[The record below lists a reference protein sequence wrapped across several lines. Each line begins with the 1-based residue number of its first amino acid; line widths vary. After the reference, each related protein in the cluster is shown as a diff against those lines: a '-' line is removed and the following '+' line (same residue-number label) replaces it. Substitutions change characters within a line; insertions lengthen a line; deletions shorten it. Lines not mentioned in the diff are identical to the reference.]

1 MVNVLYRSTGAPLVL
16 RTFPATLPDST
27 LLKTSQLFAFL
38 RIEIAVKLAVFGSDC
53 KFAITPLRCLNM
65 AKSSTSRSG
74 AGTPKK
80 TVSKSVSKAGTTPTT
95 RTRKKAETGVPG
107 LAPVGPLAR
116 PTTRTKFTLFNLL
129 GQPRAYYLV
138 EPIDLPRPPVDTK
151 AKSVAHSIIVVDRSG
166 SMYSAMSDTRETL
179 LKLLTLDEYAQFDL
193 LVTLISYSSENDVT
207 CHFERAP
214 IREIMK
220 RGSKYQNEIS
230 RLHVTGLTCI
240 SQGLKMAIEK
250 TRDNEL
256 TAITL
261 HSDGYANDPS
271 STSEANTLLKL
282 TGNLTGK
289 DAFVNTI
296 AYSDYSDFRLLSRVA
311 NSGSGACVRA
321 GSIGQVYNSLYSSTK
336 VLGSSVT
343 PPIEIPLEK
352 GFDYQ
357 VFVSRS
363 GGRINGTNDT
373 LSIRG
378 LKADDDG
385 VVYRYRKLTQ
395 AEYDTLDVPQMQTSE
410 AVFAFS
416 RGNLAEGNLNTAKY
430 ALGSTYDATLVS
442 THGRALTNN
451 QVAAFAS
458 DLDTLILFNPGQL
471 AEHTVLTEVPV
482 NRRIPLLNLIKILD
496 DNRTNFTINRQAL
509 QDVYIRRGLK
519 RLQGTRDENG
529 NLVEPTL
536 KTEFVNADEY
546 LPISSFDVNR
556 NTATLNMM
564 LTRKVRLVPA
574 AGGPPITQVAGI
586 TLDNLSTFNNYTLV
600 GDGELN
606 VPYLKLRI
614 TDKKLFAALQ
624 TAGVLEADG
633 APAETFAADQEYTL
647 RLDQLPVVPPFEGS
661 IDLAGVF
668 DELSRLKVLSSVC
681 AAHLK
686 EEAADL
692 TPEQIEELKK
702 HYLSKSLFL
711 NFPTTNPY
719 TDLKQALAEGSV
731 DTRTSYK
738 IDVGDRT
745 IINLSK
751 LHSANK
757 FLERMYEVVGPDG
770 KPLEKPAFEDV
781 LDGNVT
787 YKPKQLSTRT
797 KVTKV
802 DEFMK
807 GLFDDFLGLKANG
820 TAVKVLEGVGAT
832 KLAAIVKDRAKG
844 KQPARKEFV
853 ESLADARAKLE
864 ARSEDVFRDKLSPLV
879 FYVGATGLLPDEVDA
894 RALSAEQLQT
904 KYPELALSKDEK
916 EGTFFE
922 LGDTILGVYAKTEY
936 FSR

>member
-1 MVNVLYRSTGAPLVL
+1 MAKASTG
-16 RTFPATLPDST
+16 S
-27 LLKTSQLFAFL
+27 KK
-38 RIEIAVKLAVFGSDC
+38 AV
-53 KFAITPLRCLNM
+53 
-65 AKSSTSRSG
+65 AK
-74 AGTPKK
+74 AGTP
-80 TVSKSVSKAGTTPTT
+80 T
-95 RTRKKAETGVPG
+95 RTPRKATPAVPG
-107 LAPVGPLAR
+107 LAAAGALAR
-116 PTTRTKFTLFNLL
+116 PTTRCKFTLFNLL

-138 EPIDLPRPPVDTK
+138 EPIDLPRPPADAKKK
-151 AKSVAHSIIVVDRSG
+151 AVAHSIIVVDRSG
-166 SMYSAMSDTRETL
+166 SMYSALGDTKDTL
-179 LKLLTLDEYAQFDL
+179 LKLLTLDEYAQFNL
-193 LVTLISYSSENDVT
+193 LVTLISYSDEGDVI

-220 RGSKYQNEIS
+220 RGSKYQQDIQ
-230 RLHVTGLTCI
+230 RIRTAGLTCI
-240 SQGLKMAIEK
+240 SQALRLANSKVKDG
-250 TRDNEL
+250 EL

-271 STSEANTLLKL
+271 STSEATSLMKL
-282 TGNLTGK
+282 TGELKGK
-289 DAFVNTI
+289 DAFINTI
-296 AYSDYSDFRLLSRVA
+296 AYTDYSDFRLLSRVA
-311 NSGSGACVRA
+311 NAGSGACVKA
-321 GSIGQVYNSLYSSTK
+321 GNIGAVYNSLYSSTK

-343 PPIEIPLEK
+343 PPVEVPLER

-363 GGRINGTNDT
+363 AGRINGAAGD

-378 LKADDDG
+378 LKSDDDG

-395 AEYDTLDVPQMQTSE
+395 AEYERLTDVPQMQTSE

-430 ALGSTYDATLVS
+430 ALASTYDATLVG

-451 QVAAFAS
+451 QVAAFS
-458 DLDTLILFNPGQL
+458 GDLDTLILFNPGQL
-471 AEHTVLTEVPV
+471 SEHTVLTEVPV
-482 NRRIPLLNLIKILD
+482 NRRIPFLSLVKILD
-496 DNRTNFTINRQAL
+496 DNRDKFTINRQAV

-519 RLQGTRDENG
+519 RLQGTRDDKG

-536 KTEFVNADEY
+536 KTEFVNKDEY

-564 LTRKVRLVPA
+564 LTRKVKLVPA
-574 AGGPPITQVAGI
+574 AGGAPITQVAGI
-586 TLDNLSTFNNYTLV
+586 KLDNLSTFNNYTLV

-606 VPYLKLRI
+606 VPYLKLKI
-614 TDKKLFAALQ
+614 SDKKLYDAL
-624 TAGVLEADG
+624 AKAEVLEVDG
-633 APAETFAADQEYTL
+633 QPAAKFDANQEYTL
-647 RLDQLPVVPPFEGS
+647 KLDQLPIVPPFEGT
-661 IDLAGVF
+661 INLTGVF
-668 DELSRLKVLSSVC
+668 DELARLKVLSSVC

-686 EEAADL
+686 EEAAEY
-692 TPEQIEELKK
+692 TPEQVEELKK

-745 IINLSK
+745 ILNLSK

-757 FLERMYEVVGPDG
+757 FLERMYEVIGPDG
-770 KPLEKPAFEDV
+770 KPLEKPSFEDV

-787 YKPKQLSTRT
+787 YKHKQLSAKT

-807 GLFDDFLGLKANG
+807 TLFDDFLGLKPNG
-820 TAVKVLEGVGAT
+820 SAVKVLKSVGAD
-832 KLAAIVKDRAKG
+832 KLAAIVEARGKG
-844 KQPARKEFV
+844 KQPGRKEFV
-853 ESLADARAKLE
+853 EALSDAKKKLDAR
-864 ARSEDVFRDKLSPLV
+864 SDDVFREKLSPLV
-879 FYVGATGLLPDEVDA
+879 FYVGATGLLPDEIDA
-894 RALSAEQLQT
+894 KALSADQLSA
-904 KYPELALSKDEK
+904 KYPDLALSKDEK

-922 LGDTILGVYAKTEY
+922 IGDTILSVYAKTEY

>member
-1 MVNVLYRSTGAPLVL
+1 
-16 RTFPATLPDST
+16 
-27 LLKTSQLFAFL
+27 
-38 RIEIAVKLAVFGSDC
+38 
-53 KFAITPLRCLNM
+53 M
-65 AKSSTSRSG
+65 AKAAT
-74 AGTPKK
+74 TPKK
-80 TVSKSVSKAGTTPTT
+80 AVAKASPA
-95 RTRKKAETGVPG
+95 TRKPKKATPATPG
-107 LAPVGPLAR
+107 LAPAGGLAR
-116 PTTRTKFTLFNLL
+116 PTTRCKFTLFNLL

-138 EPIDLPRPPVDTK
+138 EPIDLPREPAGK
-151 AKSVAHSIIVVDRSG
+151 KKNAVAHSVIVVDRSG
-166 SMYSAMSDTRETL
+166 SMYGALGDTKDTL
-179 LKLLTLDEYAQFDL
+179 LKLLTLDEYAQYNL
-193 LVTLISYSSENDVT
+193 LVTLISYADQGDVI

-220 RGSKYQNEIS
+220 RGSKYQQDIQ
-230 RLHVTGLTCI
+230 RIRTAGCTCI
-240 SQGLKMAIEK
+240 SQALKLANTK
-250 TRDNEL
+250 VRDGEL

-271 STSEANTLLKL
+271 STSEATELMKL
-282 TGNLTGK
+282 TTELKGK
-289 DAFVNTI
+289 DAFINTI

-311 NSGSGACVRA
+311 NAGSGACVKA
-321 GSIGQVYNSLYSSTK
+321 GNIGAVYTSLYSSTK

-343 PPIEIPLEK
+343 PPVEVPLEK

-363 GGRINGTNDT
+363 AGRINGAAGD

-378 LKADDDG
+378 LKSDDDG

-395 AEYDTLDVPQMQTSE
+395 AEYERFTDVPEEQTSE

-430 ALGSTYDATLVS
+430 ALASTFDATLVG

-451 QVAAFAS
+451 QVAAFAG

-471 AEHTVLTEVPV
+471 SEHTILTEVPV
-482 NRRIPLLNLIKILD
+482 NRRIPLLSLVKILD
-496 DNRTNFTINRQAL
+496 DHRDKFTINRQAL

-519 RLQGTRDENG
+519 RLQGTRDDAG

-536 KTEFVNADEY
+536 KTEFVTKDEH
-546 LPISSFDVNR
+546 LPITSFDINR

-564 LTRKVRLVPA
+564 LTRKVKLVPA
-574 AGGPPITQVAGI
+574 AGGAPITQVAGI
-586 TLDNLSTFNNYTLV
+586 KLDNLSTFNNYTLV

-606 VPYLKLRI
+606 VPYLKI
-614 TDKKLFAALQ
+614 KISDKKLYEALSK
-624 TAGVLEADG
+624 AEVLEVDG
-633 APAETFAADQEYTL
+633 QRAAKFDVNQEYML
-647 RLDQLPVVPPFEGS
+647 KLDQLPVVPPFEGS
-661 IDLAGVF
+661 INLIGVF
-668 DELSRLKVLSSVC
+668 DELARLKVLSSVC
-681 AAHLK
+681 GAHLK
-686 EEAADL
+686 EEAAEF
-692 TPEQIEELKK
+692 TPEQVEELKT

-719 TDLKQALAEGSV
+719 TDLKQALADGSV

-745 IINLSK
+745 ILNLSK

-757 FLERMYEVVGPDG
+757 FLDRMYEVIGSDG

-781 LDGNVT
+781 LDGKVT
-787 YKPKQLSTRT
+787 YKHKQLSAKT

-807 GLFDDFLGLKANG
+807 TLFDDFLGLKPNG
-820 TAVKVLEGVGAT
+820 SAVKVLKSVGAD
-832 KLAAIVKDRAKG
+832 KLAAIVEARGKG
-844 KQPARKEFV
+844 KQPGRKEFV
-853 ESLADARAKLE
+853 EALADARKKLD
-864 ARSEDVFRDKLSPLV
+864 ARSDDLFREKLSPLV
-879 FYVGATGLLPDEVDA
+879 FYVGATGLLPDEIDA
-894 RALSAEQLQT
+894 KALSADQLGA

-922 LGDTILGVYAKTEY
+922 IGDTILSVYAKTEY

>member
-1 MVNVLYRSTGAPLVL
+1 MAKAAAGRSGSTG
-16 RTFPATLPDST
+16 
-27 LLKTSQLFAFL
+27 TSL
-38 RIEIAVKLAVFGSDC
+38 
-53 KFAITPLRCLNM
+53 
-65 AKSSTSRSG
+65 
-74 AGTPKK
+74 KK
-80 TVSKSVSKAGTTPTT
+80 TPTKSVAKAGPTT
-95 RTRKKAETGVPG
+95 RPKKKAAGNVPE
-107 LAPVGPLAR
+107 LAPAAPLAR

-138 EPIDLPRPPVDTK
+138 EPMDLPRPPADPK
-151 AKSVAHSIIVVDRSG
+151 AKAVAHSIIVVDRSG
-166 SMYSAMSDTRETL
+166 SMYSAMADTRNTL
-179 LKLLTLDEYAQFDL
+179 LKLLTLDEYAQFNL
-193 LVTLISYSSENDVT
+193 VVTLISYSSEGDVT

-220 RGSKYQNEIS
+220 RGSKYQQDIS
-230 RLHVTGLTCI
+230 RLQVTGATCI
-240 SQGLKMAIEK
+240 SQGLRMAIEK
-250 TRDNEL
+250 TKADEL

-271 STSEANTLLKL
+271 ATTEATTLTKL
-282 TGNLTGK
+282 TGDLKGK

-296 AYSDYSDFRLLSRVA
+296 AYTDYSDFRLLSRVA
-311 NSGSGACVRA
+311 NSGSGACVKA
-321 GSIGQVYNSLYSSTK
+321 GNIGQVYNSLYSSTK

-343 PPIEIPLEK
+343 PPIEVPLEK

-363 GGRINGTNDT
+363 AGRINGADEA

-378 LKADDDG
+378 LRADDDG
-385 VVYRYRKLTQ
+385 VVYKYRKLTR
-395 AEYDTLDVPQMQTSE
+395 AEYDTLDVPEMQTSE

-430 ALGSTYDATLVS
+430 ALGSTFDATLVA

-451 QVAAFAS
+451 QVAAFAG
-458 DLDTLILFNPGQL
+458 DLDTLVLFNPGQL
-471 AEHTVLTEVPV
+471 AEHTILTEVPV
-482 NRRIPLLNLIKILD
+482 NRRIPLLSLIKVLD
-496 DNRTNFTINRQAL
+496 DNRANFAINRKSL
-509 QDVYIRRGLK
+509 QDVYVRRGLK
-519 RLQGTRDENG
+519 RLQGTRDEAG
-529 NLVEPTL
+529 KLVEPTL
-536 KTEFVNADEY
+536 KTEFANEDEY

-574 AGGPPITQVAGI
+574 AGGPPIAQVAGI
-586 TLDNLSTFNNYTLV
+586 KLDDLSTFNNYTLV

-606 VPYLKLRI
+606 VPYLKLKI
-614 TDKKLFAALQ
+614 TDKKLFDTLQ
-624 TAGVLEADG
+624 KEGVLEADG
-633 APAETFAADQEYTL
+633 APAGAYDATQEYTL

-661 IDLAGVF
+661 INLTGVF
-668 DELSRLKVLSSVC
+668 DEIARLKVMSSLC

-686 EEAADL
+686 EEAAEL
-692 TPEQIEELKK
+692 TPEQVEELKK

-745 IINLSK
+745 ILNLSK

-781 LDGNVT
+781 LDGTVT
-787 YKPKQLSTRT
+787 YKHKQLSAKT
-797 KVTKV
+797 KVTKI

-807 GLFDDFLGLKANG
+807 GLFDDVLGLKPTGA
-820 TAVKVLEGVGAT
+820 AVKVLESVGAT

-844 KQPARKEFV
+844 KQPGRKEFV
-853 ESLADARAKLE
+853 DALTDARKKLE
-864 ARSEDVFRDKLSPLV
+864 ARSEDVFREKLSPLV
-879 FYVGATGLLPDEVDA
+879 FYVGATGLLPDEVEA
-894 RALSAEQLQT
+894 KALSADQLQA
-904 KYPELALSKDEK
+904 KYPDLALSKDEK

-922 LGDTILGVYAKTEY
+922 LGDTILCVYAKTEY